1 LIAVD
6 RSLADIAD
14 MTSRSTGASLAMPA
28 AGSIHEQPIS
38 PDASEKASRAAG
50 PAAVDLKRVTHT
62 FRSSDRSTVTA
73 LSEVD
78 LEVRRTEFVSI
89 IGPSGCGKST
99 ILRLVSGLLMPSSG
113 SVSVFGLPV
122 TEPRDDIALV
132 FQRPTLL
139 PWLSVVDNVTFPE
152 KHKTGR
158 VSKETAAAALELL
171 EIVGLQE
178 FLRKKP
184 SELSG
189 GMQQRV
195 AIARALLQ
203 DPDILLMDEPFSALD
218 ALTRDELSV
227 ELLEILVRRPKTVV
241 FVTHSIQ
248 EALLLSDRI
257 VVMSARPGR
266 VTETIPVPLPRPRGL
281 DSMLDPLFSALASE
295 IRSKVFTRSAR
306 H

>member
-1 LIAVD
+1 MNSHSSGAGLIESV
-6 RSLADIAD
+6 
-14 MTSRSTGASLAMPA
+14 
-28 AGSIHEQPIS
+28 
-38 PDASEKASRAAG
+38 PDARLIESSPAEVVETTSGLTG
-50 PAAVDLKRVTHT
+50 PPAVDLKAITHT
-62 FRSSDRSTVTA
+62 FRSLDRSTVTA
-73 LSEVD
+73 LADVD

-99 ILRLVSGLLMPSSG
+99 VLRLMSGLLKPSSG

-139 PWLSVVDNVTFPE
+139 PWLTVVDNVTFPE

-158 VSKETAAAALELL
+158 VSKETSARALEILDV
-171 EIVGLQE
+171 VGLQD
-178 FLRKKP
+178 FLRKRP

-227 ELLEILVRRPKTVV
+227 ELLDILVKRPK
-241 FVTHSIQ
+241 
-248 EALLLSDRI
+248 
-257 VVMSARPGR
+257 
-266 VTETIPVPLPRPRGL
+266 
-281 DSMLDPLFSALASE
+281 
-295 IRSKVFTRSAR
+295 
-306 H
+306 

>member
-1 LIAVD
+1 
-6 RSLADIAD
+6 
-14 MTSRSTGASLAMPA
+14 MNSRLTGAGVA
-28 AGSIHEQPIS
+28 APRTESVYVQPES
-38 PDASEKASRAAG
+38 SGVMASRPAG
-50 PAAVDLKRVTHT
+50 PVAVDLNHVTHT
-62 FRSSDRSTVTA
+62 FRSSDRSTITA
-73 LSEVD
+73 LSDVV

-99 ILRLVSGLLMPSSG
+99 ILRLVSGLLRPSSG
-113 SVSVFGLPV
+113 IVSVFGLTV

-139 PWLSVVDNVTFPE
+139 PWLRVVDNVTFPE

-158 VSKETAAAALELL
+158 VSRESITRALEIL
-171 EIVGLQE
+171 EVVGLQE
-178 FLRKKP
+178 FASKRP

-227 ELLEILVRRPKTVV
+227 ELLDILVRRPKTVV

-257 VVMSARPGR
+257 VVMSARPGK
-266 VTETIPVPLPRPRGL
+266 VIEIIDVPLPRPRGL
-281 DSMLDPLFSALASE
+281 NSMRDPLFSEMASE
-295 IRSKVFTRSAR
+295 IRSKVFARSGKS
-306 H
+306 

>member
-1 LIAVD
+1 
-6 RSLADIAD
+6 
-14 MTSRSTGASLAMPA
+14 MNSRSTGASLIASAPESLRTQPA
-28 AGSIHEQPIS
+28 SHGAVETTSWLT
-38 PDASEKASRAAG
+38 G
-50 PAAVDLKRVTHT
+50 PAAVDLKHITHT
-62 FRSSDRSTVTA
+62 FRSLDRSTVKA

-99 ILRLVSGLLMPSSG
+99 ILRLISGLLKPSSG
-113 SVSVFGLPV
+113 NVSVFGLPV

-158 VSKETAAAALELL
+158 VSKETSAGALEIL
-171 EIVGLQE
+171 EMVGLQD
-178 FLRKKP
+178 FLRKRP

-227 ELLEILVRRPKTVV
+227 ELLDILVRRPKTVV

-257 VVMSARPGR
+257 VVMSPRPGK
-266 VTETIPVPLPRPRGL
+266 VTENITVPLPRPRGL
-281 DSMLDPLFSALASE
+281 NSMLDPLFAEMASD
-295 IRSKVFTRSAR
+295 IRSKVFTRAR

>member
-1 LIAVD
+1 
-6 RSLADIAD
+6 
-14 MTSRSTGASLAMPA
+14 MNSRSTGASLIASAPESMRAQPA
-28 AGSIHEQPIS
+28 SLETVETTS
-38 PDASEKASRAAG
+38 WLTG
-50 PAAVDLKRVTHT
+50 PAAVDLKHITHT
-62 FRSSDRSTVTA
+62 FRSLDRSTVTA

-99 ILRLVSGLLMPSSG
+99 ILRLISGLLKPSSG
-113 SVSVFGLPV
+113 TISVFGLPV

-158 VSKETAAAALELL
+158 VSKETSAAALEIL
-171 EIVGLQE
+171 EMVGLQD
-178 FLRKKP
+178 FLRKRP

-227 ELLEILVRRPKTVV
+227 ELLDILVRRPKTVV

-257 VVMSARPGR
+257 VVMSPRPGKIMENI
-266 VTETIPVPLPRPRGL
+266 TVPLPRPRGL
-281 DSMLDPLFSALASE
+281 NSMLDPLFAEMASE
-295 IRSKVFTRSAR
+295 IRSKVFTRAR

>member
-1 LIAVD
+1 LIAVE
-6 RSLADIAD
+6 RPLADIER
-14 MTSRSTGASLAMPA
+14 MNSRSASAGLVTSAPESSQVEPTSPEVA
-28 AGSIHEQPIS
+28 ASWLT
-38 PDASEKASRAAG
+38 G
-50 PAAVDLKRVTHT
+50 PAAVDLKDVTHT
-62 FRSSDRSTVTA
+62 FRSLDRSTVTA
-73 LSEVD
+73 LSDVD

-99 ILRLVSGLLMPSSG
+99 ILRLIAGLLKPSSG

-122 TEPRDDIALV
+122 IEPRDDIALV

-139 PWLSVVDNVTFPE
+139 PWLNVVDNVTFPE

-158 VSKETAAAALELL
+158 VSKETSARALEIL
-171 EIVGLQE
+171 EMVGLQE
-178 FLRKKP
+178 FLRKRP

-227 ELLEILVRRPKTVV
+227 ELLDILVKRPKTVA

-257 VVMSARPGR
+257 VVMSPRPGK
-266 VTETIPVPLPRPRGL
+266 VTENIAVPLPRPRGL
-281 DSMLDPLFSALASE
+281 DSMLDPLFSEMASE
-295 IRSKVFTRSAR
+295 IRSKVFTRAR

>member
-1 LIAVD
+1 
-6 RSLADIAD
+6 
-14 MTSRSTGASLAMPA
+14 MNSRSTGAGLIASAPESMRA
-28 AGSIHEQPIS
+28 QPES
-38 PDASEKASRAAG
+38 PETAETTPWLTG
-50 PAAVDLKRVTHT
+50 PAAVQLKHVTHT
-62 FRSSDRSTVTA
+62 FRSLDRSTVTA
-73 LSEVD
+73 LSEID

-99 ILRLVSGLLMPSSG
+99 ILRLISGLLKPSSG
-113 SVSVFGLPV
+113 TVSVFGLPV

-139 PWLSVVDNVTFPE
+139 PWLNVVDNVTFPE

-158 VSKETAAAALELL
+158 VSKETSAGALEIL
-171 EIVGLQE
+171 EMVGLQD
-178 FLRKKP
+178 FLRKRP
-184 SELSG
+184 AELSG

-227 ELLEILVRRPKTVV
+227 ELLDILVRRPKTVV
-241 FVTHSIQ
+241 FVTHSIP

-257 VVMSARPGR
+257 VVMSPRPGK
-266 VTETIPVPLPRPRGL
+266 VTENITVPLPRPRGL
-281 DSMLDPLFSALASE
+281 NSMLDPLFAEMASE
-295 IRSKVFTRSAR
+295 IRSKVFTRAR

>member
-1 LIAVD
+1 MND
-6 RSLADIAD
+6 
-14 MTSRSTGASLAMPA
+14 RSTGADLAASTAESRRAQP
-28 AGSIHEQPIS
+28 GSPEAVEVTPWLM
-38 PDASEKASRAAG
+38 G
-50 PAAVDLKRVTHT
+50 PAAVDLKHLTHT
-62 FRSSDRSTVTA
+62 FRSLDRSTVTA
-73 LSEVD
+73 LSEID

-99 ILRLVSGLLMPSSG
+99 ILRLISGLLKPTSG
-113 SVSVFGLPV
+113 TVSVFGLPV

-139 PWLSVVDNVTFPE
+139 PWLNVLDNATFPE

-158 VSKETAAAALELL
+158 VSKETSAGALEIL
-171 EIVGLQE
+171 EMVGLQD
-178 FLRKKP
+178 FLRKRP

-227 ELLEILVRRPKTVV
+227 ELLDILVRRPKTVV

-257 VVMSARPGR
+257 VVMSPRPGK
-266 VTETIPVPLPRPRGL
+266 VTENIIVPLPRPRGL
-281 DSMLDPLFSALASE
+281 NSMLDPVFSEMASE
-295 IRSKVFTRSAR
+295 IRSKVFTRAR

>member
-1 LIAVD
+1 
-6 RSLADIAD
+6 
-14 MTSRSTGASLAMPA
+14 MNSRSTGAGLIASAPESMRA
-28 AGSIHEQPIS
+28 QPES
-38 PDASEKASRAAG
+38 PETAETTPWLTR
-50 PAAVDLKRVTHT
+50 PAAVELKHVTHT
-62 FRSSDRSTVTA
+62 FRSLDRSTVTA
-73 LSEVD
+73 LSEID

-99 ILRLVSGLLMPSSG
+99 ILRLISGLLKPSSG
-113 SVSVFGLPV
+113 TVSVFGLPV

-139 PWLSVVDNVTFPE
+139 PWLNVVDNVTFPE

-158 VSKETAAAALELL
+158 VSKETSAGALEIL
-171 EIVGLQE
+171 EMVGLQD
-178 FLRKKP
+178 FLRKRP
-184 SELSG
+184 AELSG

-227 ELLEILVRRPKTVV
+227 ELLDILVRRPKTVV
-241 FVTHSIQ
+241 FVTHSIP

-257 VVMSARPGR
+257 VVMSPRPGK
-266 VTETIPVPLPRPRGL
+266 VTENITVPLPRPRGL
-281 DSMLDPLFSALASE
+281 NSMLDPLFAEMASE
-295 IRSKVFTRSAR
+295 IRSKVFTRAR

>member
-1 LIAVD
+1 LIAVN
-6 RSLADIAD
+6 RPLADIEN
-14 MTSRSTGASLAMPA
+14 MNSRSTGAGLIPSVPESMQAEPT
-28 AGSIHEQPIS
+28 S
-38 PDASEKASRAAG
+38 PEVVEMTSWLTG

-62 FRSSDRSTVTA
+62 FRSLDRSTVTA

-99 ILRLVSGLLMPSSG
+99 ILRLISGLLKPSSG
-113 SVSVFGLPV
+113 AVSVFGLPV

-158 VSKETAAAALELL
+158 VSKETSAGALEIL
-171 EIVGLQE
+171 EIVGLQD
-178 FLRKKP
+178 FLRKRP

-227 ELLEILVRRPKTVV
+227 ELLDILVRRPKTVV

-257 VVMSARPGR
+257 VVMSPRPGK
-266 VTETIPVPLPRPRGL
+266 VTENIVVPLPRPRGL
-281 DSMLDPLFSALASE
+281 NSMIDPLFAEMASE
-295 IRSKVFTRSAR
+295 IRSKVFTRAR

>member
-1 LIAVD
+1 
-6 RSLADIAD
+6 
-14 MTSRSTGASLAMPA
+14 MNSRSTGAGLIASVPESMRAQA
-28 AGSIHEQPIS
+28 AS
-38 PDASEKASRAAG
+38 PEAVETTPWLAG
-50 PAAVDLKRVTHT
+50 PAAVDLKHVTHT
-62 FRSSDRSTVTA
+62 FRSLDRSTVTA
-73 LSEVD
+73 LSEID

-99 ILRLVSGLLMPSSG
+99 ILRLISGLLKPSSG
-113 SVSVFGLPV
+113 TVSVFGLPV

-158 VSKETAAAALELL
+158 VSKETAAGALEIL
-171 EIVGLQE
+171 EMVGLQD
-178 FLRKKP
+178 FLRKRP

-227 ELLEILVRRPKTVV
+227 ELLDILVRRPKTVA

-257 VVMSARPGR
+257 VVMSPRPGT
-266 VTETIPVPLPRPRGL
+266 VTENITVPLPHPRGL
-281 DSMLDPLFSALASE
+281 NSMLDPLFAEMASE
-295 IRSKVFTRSAR
+295 IRSKVFTRAR

>member
-1 LIAVD
+1 
-6 RSLADIAD
+6 
-14 MTSRSTGASLAMPA
+14 MNSRSGTGLTAS
-28 AGSIHEQPIS
+28 
-38 PDASEKASRAAG
+38 ASESMQAESTSPEVTGTAPWLTG
-50 PAAVDLKRVTHT
+50 PAAVDLKEITHT
-62 FRSSDRSTVTA
+62 FRARDRSTVTA
-73 LSEVD
+73 LSAVD

-99 ILRLVSGLLMPSSG
+99 ILRLISGLLKPSSG
-113 SVSVFGLPV
+113 TVSVFGLSI

-139 PWLSVVDNVTFPE
+139 PWLSVIDNVTFPE

-158 VSKETAAAALELL
+158 VSKETSAGALEIL
-171 EIVGLQE
+171 EIVGLQD
-178 FLRKKP
+178 FLRKRP
-184 SELSG
+184 AELSG

-227 ELLEILVRRPKTVV
+227 ELLDILVRRPKTVV

-257 VVMSARPGR
+257 VVMSPRPGR
-266 VTETIPVPLPRPRGL
+266 VMENIVVPLPRPRGL
-281 DSMLDPLFSALASE
+281 NSMLDPVFSEMASD
-295 IRSKVFTRSAR
+295 IRSKVFTRAR

>member
-1 LIAVD
+1 
-6 RSLADIAD
+6 
-14 MTSRSTGASLAMPA
+14 MNSRSTGAGLVRSARHLEPTSTAVA
-28 AGSIHEQPIS
+28 EATSWLT
-38 PDASEKASRAAG
+38 G
-50 PAAVDLKRVTHT
+50 PPAVDLKQITHT
-62 FRSSDRSTVTA
+62 FRSLDKSTVTA
-73 LSEVD
+73 LSDVD

-99 ILRLVSGLLMPSSG
+99 VLRLIAGLLKPSSG
-113 SVSVFGLPV
+113 SISVFGLPV

-139 PWLSVVDNVTFPE
+139 PWLSVIDNVTFPE

-158 VSKETAAAALELL
+158 VSKETAARALDIL
-171 EIVGLQE
+171 EIVGLQD
-178 FLRKKP
+178 FLRRRP
-184 SELSG
+184 AELSG

-227 ELLEILVRRPKTVV
+227 ELLDILIKRPKTVV

-257 VVMSARPGR
+257 VVMSPRPGK
-266 VTETIPVPLPRPRGL
+266 VTEAIDVPLSRPRGL
-281 DSMLDPLFSALASE
+281 DTMLDPLFSEMASE
-295 IRSKVFTRSAR
+295 IRSKVFTRAR